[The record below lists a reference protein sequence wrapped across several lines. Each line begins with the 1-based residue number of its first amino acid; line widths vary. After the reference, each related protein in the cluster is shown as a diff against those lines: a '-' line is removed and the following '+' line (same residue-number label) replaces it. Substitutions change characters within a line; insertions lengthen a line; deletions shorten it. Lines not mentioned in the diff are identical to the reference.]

1 VLNILSEINN
11 EAIGRLQQ
19 IQVNHT
25 MDLPPTQQ
33 EVQKAIEKLALGK
46 APGSENIPAEI
57 YREGGKVLLSK
68 FGCLDGFIT
77 MVP

>member
-1 VLNILSEINN
+1 
-11 EAIGRLQQ
+11 
-19 IQVNHT
+19 

-33 EVQKAIEKLALGK
+33 EVHKAIEKLALGK
-46 APGSENIPAEI
+46 APGSENIPTKI
-57 YREGGKVLLSK
+57 YREDGQVLLSK

>member
-1 VLNILSEINN
+1 MYSECEQTLGEASATNNVCAGGYRKARLS
-11 EAIGRLQQ
+11 
-19 IQVNHT
+19 
-25 MDLPPTQQ
+25 
-33 EVQKAIEKLALGK
+33 GK

-57 YREGGKVLLSK
+57 YREDGQVLLSK